1 MTVRVLEFN
10 DAALSLA
17 DADRVHATSPGFAF
31 LDGRKLLFGEAA
43 RQQFRAQPRKTQFR
57 YWYQLDQA
65 PLDSAFGEARSHADL
80 AWTQLSGIQAGGADG
95 ALLLAVPASFDS
107 SQLSLLLA
115 LARAAK
121 LDAVGLVDAAVAAA
135 STVEA
140 KATMLHLDV
149 QLHRWWLTRMRVGTD
164 IARVGGEDLA
174 KPGLLA
180 VWDACAGVIAE
191 AFVRQTRFDPLHSAA
206 TEQALYDRLPN
217 WLAQFGRGAAVTLE
231 LPAGLRSHRAS
242 LPADA
247 LNGALA
253 AISSRIAAGIAA
265 AAVDAA
271 QTSVLLSVRAAAVPG
286 LIDAIQAACG
296 IRAQALDGLAPTRG
310 ALLHAER
317 IRADGEALPFVTR
330 LPAIGPLVADAA
342 VVGPAAVT
350 LPPTHLLVDDIAS
363 PLPSRASNGES
374 RLHGLTLR
382 VEGGS
387 HLLVPDDAVRIDG
400 RSTRAPTRLATGQLI
415 ESASGAVRVI
425 HVRGTA
431 G

>member
-1 MTVRVLEFN
+1 MRVLEFN

-31 LDGRKLLFGEAA
+31 VDGRKLLFGEAA

-65 PLDSAFGEARSHADL
+65 PLDSPFGEARSHADL
-80 AWTQLSGIQAGGADG
+80 AWTQLSGIQANGGDG
-95 ALLLAVPASFDS
+95 ALLLAVPASFDTG
-107 SQLSLLLA
+107 QLSLLLA

-121 LDAVGLVDAAVAAA
+121 LNAVGLVDAAVAAA
-135 STVEA
+135 STVDA
-140 KATMLHLDV
+140 KPTMLHLDV
-149 QLHRWWLTRMRVGTD
+149 QLHRWWLTRMRAGTE
-164 IARVGGEDLA
+164 IARSGGEDLS

-253 AISSRIAAGIAA
+253 ALSSRLASGVA
-265 AAVDAA
+265 AAVTDAA
-271 QTSVLLSVRAAAVPG
+271 QTAVLLSARAAAVPG
-286 LIDAIQAACG
+286 LADAITAACG
-296 IRAQALDGLAPTRG
+296 VRPQPLDALAPTRG
-310 ALLHAER
+310 ALLHAAR

-330 LPAIGPLVADAA
+330 LPARGPVIVDATPEP
-342 VVGPAAVT
+342 VLAA
-350 LPPTHLLVDDIAS
+350 PQPTHLLLDDIAS
-363 PLPSRASNGES
+363 PLPSRAGHGES
-374 RLHGLTLR
+374 QVLGLRLR
-382 VEGGS
+382 VDNGRY
-387 HLLVPDDAVRIDG
+387 LLIDGALRIDG
-400 RSTRAPTRLATGQLI
+400 RAPADSALLATGQLI
-415 ESASGAVRVI
+415 ETANGALRVI
-425 HVRGTA
+425 HVRDRA
-431 G
+431 A

>member
-1 MTVRVLEFN
+1 MRVLEFN

-43 RQQFRAQPRKTQFR
+43 RQQFRAQPRKSQFR
-57 YWYQLDQA
+57 YWYQLDQT
-65 PLDSAFGEARSHADL
+65 PLDGGFGEARSHADL
-80 AWTQLSGIQAGGADG
+80 AWTQLSGIQANGGDG

-121 LDAVGLVDAAVAAA
+121 LNAVGLVDAAVAAA
-135 STVEA
+135 STVDA
-140 KATMLHLDV
+140 QATMLHLDV
-149 QLHRWWLTRMRVGTD
+149 QLHRWWLTRMRAGTE
-164 IARVGGEDLA
+164 IARSGGEDLA

-206 TEQALYDRLPN
+206 TEQALYDRIPN
-217 WLAQFGRGAAVTLE
+217 WLAQFGRGTAVTLE

-265 AAVDAA
+265 AVTDAG
-271 QTSVLLSVRAAAVPG
+271 QTAVLLSARAAAVPG

-296 IRAQALDGLAPTRG
+296 VRPQALDALAPTRG
-310 ALLHAER
+310 TLLHAER

-330 LPAIGPLVADAA
+330 LPARGPITTAAA
-342 VVGPAAVT
+342 VASPVKAAP
-350 LPPTHLLVDDIAS
+350 LPTHLLVDDLAS
-363 PLPSRASNGES
+363 PLPSRASDGES
-374 RLHGLTLR
+374 RLLGLKLR
-382 VEGGS
+382 VDNGRYLLIPEGA
-387 HLLVPDDAVRIDG
+387 LRVDG
-400 RSTRAPTRLATGQLI
+400 RSTSEPTRLATGQLI
-415 ESASGAVRVI
+415 ETASGALRVI
-425 HVRGTA
+425 HVRDQPA
-431 G
+431 

>member
-1 MTVRVLEFN
+1 MRVLEFN

-31 LDGRKLLFGEAA
+31 VDGRKLLFGEAA

-65 PLDSAFGEARSHADL
+65 PLDSPFGEARSHADL
-80 AWTQLSGIQAGGADG
+80 AWTQLSGIQANGGDG
-95 ALLLAVPASFDS
+95 VLLLAVPASFDTG
-107 SQLSLLLA
+107 QLSLLLA

-121 LDAVGLVDAAVAAA
+121 LNAVGLVDAAVAAA
-135 STVEA
+135 STVDA
-140 KATMLHLDV
+140 KPTMLHLDV
-149 QLHRWWLTRMRVGTD
+149 QLHRWWLTRMRAGTE
-164 IARVGGEDLA
+164 IARSGGEDLS

-253 AISSRIAAGIAA
+253 ALSSRRCRSGHRRRPDRRAAQRPRSGSSGSCRCDHGRLRRASAA
-265 AAVDAA
+265 ARCAGAHPW
-271 QTSVLLSVRAAAVPG
+271 RAAA
-286 LIDAIQAACG
+286 C
-296 IRAQALDGLAPTRG
+296 RAHSCRWRG
-310 ALLHAER
+310 A
-317 IRADGEALPFVTR
+317 
-330 LPAIGPLVADAA
+330 A
-342 VVGPAAVT
+342 VRDPAAGAR
-350 LPPTHLLVDDIAS
+350 PGD
-363 PLPSRASNGES
+363 R
-374 RLHGLTLR
+374 RR
-382 VEGGS
+382 
-387 HLLVPDDAVRIDG
+387 DA
-400 RSTRAPTRLATGQLI
+400 
-415 ESASGAVRVI
+415 
-425 HVRGTA
+425 
-431 G
+431 

>member
-1 MTVRVLEFN
+1 MRVLEFN
-10 DAALSLA
+10 DAALTLA
-17 DADRVHATSPGFAF
+17 DADRIHATSPGFAF
-31 LDGRKLLFGEAA
+31 LDGRKLVFGEAA

-65 PLDSAFGEARSHADL
+65 PLDSAFGDARNHADL
-80 AWTQLSGIQAGGADG
+80 AWAQLSGIQANGGDG

-107 SQLSLLLA
+107 GQLGLLLA

-135 STVEA
+135 STVDA

-149 QLHRWWLTRMRVGTD
+149 QLHRWWLTRMRAGSD
-164 IARVGGEDLA
+164 IARTGGEDLA

-206 TEQALYDRLPN
+206 TEQALYERLPN

-265 AAVDAA
+265 AVTDAA
-271 QTSVLLSVRAAAVPG
+271 QTAVLLSARAAAVPG
-286 LIDAIQAACG
+286 LIEAIHAACG
-296 IRAQALDGLAPTRG
+296 VRPQALDAQAVTRG
-310 ALLHAER
+310 TLAHAER

-330 LPAIGPLVADAA
+330 LPASGPLIAAAA
-342 VVGPAAVT
+342 VVVDTAKPAP
-350 LPPTHLLVDDIAS
+350 PPTHLLVDDLAS
-363 PLPSRASNGES
+363 PLPSKTVDGEA
-374 RLHGLTLR
+374 RLLGLKLR
-382 VEGGS
+382 VESGR
-387 HLLVPDDAVRIDG
+387 HLLVPEGALRIDG
-400 RSTRAPTRLATGQLI
+400 RVTTEPTRLSTGQLI
-415 ESASGAVRVI
+415 ETASGAVRVI
-425 HVRGTA
+425 HVLGPPA
-431 G
+431 

>member
-1 MTVRVLEFN
+1 MRVLEFN

-31 LDGRKLLFGEAA
+31 VDGRKLLFGEAA

-65 PLDSAFGEARSHADL
+65 PLDSPFGEARSHADL
-80 AWTQLSGIQAGGADG
+80 AWTQLSGIQANGGDG
-95 ALLLAVPASFDS
+95 ALLLAVPASFDTG
-107 SQLSLLLA
+107 QLSLLLA

-121 LDAVGLVDAAVAAA
+121 LNAVGLVDAAVAAA
-135 STVEA
+135 STVDA
-140 KATMLHLDV
+140 KPTMLHLDV
-149 QLHRWWLTRMRVGTD
+149 QLHRWWLTRMRAGTE
-164 IARVGGEDLA
+164 IARSGGEDLS

-217 WLAQFGRGAAVTLE
+217 CLAQFGRGAAVTLE

-253 AISSRIAAGIAA
+253 ALSSRLASGVA
-265 AAVDAA
+265 AAVTDAA
-271 QTSVLLSVRAAAVPG
+271 QTAVLLSARAAAVPG
-286 LIDAIQAACG
+286 LADAITAACG
-296 IRAQALDGLAPTRG
+296 VRPQPLDPLAPTRG
-310 ALLHAER
+310 ALLHAAR

-330 LPAIGPLVADAA
+330 LPARGPVIADATPEP
-342 VVGPAAVT
+342 VLAA
-350 LPPTHLLVDDIAS
+350 PQPTHLLLDDIAS
-363 PLPSRASNGES
+363 PLPSRAGHGES
-374 RLHGLTLR
+374 QVLGLRLR
-382 VEGGS
+382 VDNGRY
-387 HLLVPDDAVRIDG
+387 LLIDGALRIDG
-400 RSTRAPTRLATGQLI
+400 RAPAESAPLATGQLI
-415 ESASGAVRVI
+415 ETASGALRVI
-425 HVRGTA
+425 HVRDRA
-431 G
+431 A

>member
-1 MTVRVLEFN
+1 MRVLEFN

-31 LDGRKLLFGEAA
+31 VDGRKLLFGEAA

-65 PLDSAFGEARSHADL
+65 PLDSPFGEARSHADL
-80 AWTQLSGIQAGGADG
+80 AWTQLSGIQANGGDG

-121 LDAVGLVDAAVAAA
+121 LNAVGLVDAAVAAA
-135 STVEA
+135 STVDA
-140 KATMLHLDV
+140 KPTMLHLDV
-149 QLHRWWLTRMRVGTD
+149 QLHRWWLTRMRAGTE
-164 IARVGGEDLA
+164 IARSGGEDLS

-217 WLAQFGRGAAVTLE
+217 WLAQFGSGAAVTLE

-253 AISSRIAAGIAA
+253 ALSSRIASGVA
-265 AAVDAA
+265 AAVTDAA
-271 QTSVLLSVRAAAVPG
+271 QTAVLLSARAAAVPG
-286 LIDAIQAACG
+286 LADAITAACG
-296 IRAQALDGLAPTRG
+296 VRPQPLDALAPTRG

-330 LPAIGPLVADAA
+330 LPARGPVIVEVAAEP
-342 VVGPAAVT
+342 VPAA
-350 LPPTHLLVDDIAS
+350 PQPTHLLLDDIAS
-363 PLPSRASNGES
+363 PLPSRAGHGES
-374 RLHGLTLR
+374 QVLGLRLR
-382 VEGGS
+382 VDNGRY
-387 HLLVPDDAVRIDG
+387 LLIDGALRIDG
-400 RSTRAPTRLATGQLI
+400 RAPADSALLATGQLI
-415 ESASGAVRVI
+415 ETASGALRVI
-425 HVRGTA
+425 HVRDRPA
-431 G
+431 

>member
-1 MTVRVLEFN
+1 MRVLEFN

-31 LDGRKLLFGEAA
+31 LDGRKLLIGEAA

-65 PLDSAFGEARSHADL
+65 PLDTPFGEARNHADL
-80 AWTQLSGIQAGGADG
+80 AWTQLSGIQANGGDG

-107 SQLSLLLA
+107 TQLSLLLA

-121 LDAVGLVDAAVAAA
+121 LNAVGLVDAAVAAA
-135 STVEA
+135 STVDA
-140 KATMLHLDV
+140 RATMLHLDV
-149 QLHRWWLTRMRVGTD
+149 QLHRWWLTRMRVGTE
-164 IARVGGEDLA
+164 IARSGGEDLA

-206 TEQALYDRLPN
+206 TEQALYDRIPN

-247 LNGALA
+247 LNSALA
-253 AISSRIAAGIAA
+253 AICNRIAAGIAA
-265 AAVDAA
+265 AVTDPV
-271 QTSVLLSVRAAAVPG
+271 QTAVLLGSRAAAVPG
-286 LIDAIQAACG
+286 LIDAIQNACG
-296 IRAQALDGLAPTRG
+296 VRAQALDALAPTRG
-310 ALLHAER
+310 ALHHAER

-330 LPAIGPLVADAA
+330 LPARGPLIASVAVAEAA
-342 VVGPAAVT
+342 PPA

-363 PLPSRASNGES
+363 PLPSRAADGEV
-374 RLHGLTLR
+374 RLLGLLLR
-382 VEGGS
+382 IEQGRL
-387 HLLVPDDAVRIDG
+387 LLVPEGTVRVDG
-400 RSTRAPTRLATGQLI
+400 RASSEPTALATGQLI
-415 ESASGAVRVI
+415 ETARGAVRVI
-425 HVRGTA
+425 HVRDRA
-431 G
+431 A